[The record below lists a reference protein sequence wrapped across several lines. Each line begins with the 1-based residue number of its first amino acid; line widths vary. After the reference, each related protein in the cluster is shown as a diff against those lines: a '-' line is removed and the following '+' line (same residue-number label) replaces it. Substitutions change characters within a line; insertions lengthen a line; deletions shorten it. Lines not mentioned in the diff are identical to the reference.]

1 MSKPLY
7 KVEIINNFIGNVY
20 EIVLYEWK
28 RKYWWNKK
36 SWNWIYRHTLGKRYV
51 YPEIHQGKITVEDY
65 FKREVDLL
73 FKRYEISEVHRIEI
87 KTT

>member
-1 MSKPLY
+1 MNKPLY

-20 EIVLYEWK
+20 QIVLYEWK
-28 RKYWWNKK
+28 RKHWWNKP
-36 SWNWIYRHTLGKRYV
+36 SWVWIYRHNLGKRHV
-51 YPEIHQGKITVEDY
+51 CPEIYQGKITIEDY

-73 FKRYEISEVHRIEI
+73 FRSYEISEVHRIEI